1 MIMAEGSRIRK
12 DNRIVHGMWF
22 GSRLSRLELLTLHS
36 FAHFGHEFHLWAYDD
51 LSSYDLPRNVLLR
64 PAETIIPRKKVFAK
78 TNADPETGVGRHS
91 FGAPFSDLFRYKL
104 LHEHGGIWVDMDVTC
119 LRPFDFPGDYAF
131 RPHRIG
137 VIGSILKTPAGSP
150 LMQKVYRE
158 TVKAVTPESDY
169 LLPNRILTRHV
180 EAMGLQHSIVEDMS
194 NPDHW
199 LDFIRP
205 MVEEMVEIPR
215 EWRAIHWINEMW
227 RTLEADRGDY
237 RGRKLLD
244 YVPDK
249 DAPKPG
255 STLWE
260 LYRKYG
266 LISSREDTPSP
277 RRSPVKLGRP
287 PTPLPIRFPQDMAR
301 STSQLNVLLP
311 SLVRGGAERS
321 VIETM
326 KALQASANLNQTLYV
341 LYRSQRQYSVGAGG
355 NLSVV
360 FAENPADKRS
370 SLRAFALRMLQN
382 PPAVVY
388 THLIP
393 AEDLGVLWDMGIT
406 TIPVLQNMSPG
417 WTDPPA
423 AYDHR
428 NVPMIIGV
436 SDAVT
441 AEFQAVGTPPAVT
454 IRHELQ
460 RVFAPAELAAHRRDI
475 RNRWALNNQTIL
487 IGMVG
492 QFKSQKAYTRAVKVL
507 HALRQHVPARL
518 MILGGWDHTYGGGRF
533 AYEAACRLAVDLG
546 VIADMIMPGDVD
558 PSEPYFAAF
567 DVFLNTSIYEG
578 LSIALL
584 EALQAGCPVVTAAA
598 GGNSEV
604 LPPDA
609 VLVKDGS
616 DINAYV
622 EGILKIAVRTER
634 VLPIPRPEPLM
645 VPHLWRLLA
654 KHGIAISS
662 VHLAPAS
669 GTLLLTENLQI
680 GGPQTSLVNLL
691 SGYAAGQKVAL
702 GVLRGAPMATHKR
715 SLDEFQIPILSA
727 QGADTLIER
736 VELVLTWIDRLN
748 VRVVSFW
755 NVAPET
761 KLLLTKILVQRD
773 LRIVD
778 VSPGPMLFDELEA
791 ASDFQRRI
799 AFTAGQY
806 FDRLDAFV
814 SKYKDGVPPACLCP
828 DRSKIHV
835 VPNGVRLPPGFVPL
849 PPAQYLAPA
858 NWDPAFAIG
867 TCARIVPDKRID
879 FLLDMMEI
887 LAERSPRTT
896 LTIVGGP
903 DSQTGDYFRAMQAR
917 APGNV
922 LFTGAQEDVR
932 PFLACMRIFVMVSE
946 RQGCP
951 NASLEAMAMGLPVI
965 ANRSGGVHEQ
975 IVDGVNGF
983 LVDDASQA
991 AERVIELQSQRRL
1004 LGKLGRAARSTAET
1018 RFSMDAMI
1026 HRYTQ
1031 ILGAHNI
1038 TRR

>member
-1 MIMAEGSRIRK
+1 MRE

-36 FAHFGHEFHLWAYDD
+36 FAHFGHKFHLWAYDD

-64 PAETIIPRKKVFAK
+64 PAETIVPRTKVFAK
-78 TNADPETGVGRHS
+78 TNADPETGVGRQS

-158 TVKAVTPESDY
+158 TVKTVTPESDY

-180 EAMGLQHSIVEDMS
+180 EAMGLQHSIIQDIS

-199 LDFIRP
+199 MDFIRP
-205 MVEEMVEIPR
+205 MVEEMVEVPR

-244 YVPDK
+244 YVPNK
-249 DAPKPG
+249 DSPRPG

-266 LISSREDTPSP
+266 LIDARENTRTP
-277 RRSPVKLGRP
+277 RAAPVKLGRP
-287 PTPLPIRFPQDMAR
+287 PTPLPIRFPRDVAR
-301 STSQLNVLLP
+301 SPSQFNVLLP

-326 KALQASANLNQTLYV
+326 KALQGSSGDFRQTLYV
-341 LYRSQRQYSVGAGG
+341 LHRSQRQYSVGAGG
-355 NLSVV
+355 NLSVMY
-360 FAENPADKRS
+360 AENPADIGA
-370 SLRAFALRMLQN
+370 SLKAFALHMLQN
-382 PPAVVY
+382 PPVVVY

-393 AEDLGVLWDMGIT
+393 AENLRVLWDMGIT

-423 AYDHR
+423 TYDHP
-428 NVPMIIGV
+428 NVPMVIGV

-441 AEFQAVGTPPAVT
+441 AEFQVVGSRPAVT

-460 RVFAPAELAAHRRDI
+460 RIFTPAELAAHRRDI
-475 RNRWALNNQTIL
+475 RDKWALNNQTVL

-518 MILGGWDHTYGGGRF
+518 MILGGWDHAYGGGRS

-558 PSEPYFAAF
+558 PSEPYLAAF

-578 LSIALL
+578 LSVALL
-584 EALQAGCPVVTAAA
+584 EALQTGCPVVTAGA
-598 GGNSEV
+598 GGNAEV

-616 DINAYV
+616 DIDAYV
-622 EGILKIAVRTER
+622 QGILKAATRAER
-634 VLPIPRPEPLM
+634 VLPVLRTEPM
-645 VPHLWRLLA
+645 VVPHLWRLLG
-654 KHGIAISS
+654 KHGFASS
-662 VHLAPAS
+662 VAQLIPPS
-669 GTLLLTENLQI
+669 GTLLLTENLYI

-691 SGYAAGQKVAL
+691 SGYAAGQKIVL
-702 GVLRGAPMATHKR
+702 GVLRGAPTATHKR
-715 SLDEFQIPILSA
+715 ALDEFQIPIMSA
-727 QGADTLIER
+727 EGADTLIER
-736 VELVLTWIDRLN
+736 VELILTWIDQLN
-748 VRVVSFW
+748 IRVVCFW

-761 KLLLTKILVQRD
+761 KLLLTKILVRRD

-791 ASDFQRRI
+791 ASGFQRRI
-799 AFTAGQY
+799 AFTAAQY
-806 FDRLDAFV
+806 FVRLDAFV
-814 SKYKDGVPPACLCP
+814 SKYEDGVPPASLCP

-835 VPNGVRLPPGFVPL
+835 VPNGVRLPPSFIPL
-849 PPAQYLAPA
+849 PPAQHLLPA
-858 NWDPAFAIG
+858 NWDPTFAIG
-867 TCARIVPDKRID
+867 TCCRIVPDKRID

-887 LAERSPRTT
+887 LAERSPRTS

-903 DSQTGDYFRAMQAR
+903 DSQTGDYFREMQAR

-932 PFLACMRIFVMVSE
+932 PFLGHMQIFIMVSE

-965 ANRSGGVHEQ
+965 ANRSGGVIDQ
-975 IVDGVNGF
+975 IADGVNGF
-983 LVDDASQA
+983 IVEDACQA
-991 AERVIELQSQRRL
+991 AERVIELQSQKRL
-1004 LGKLGRAARSTAET
+1004 LRKFGKAAQSTVET
-1018 RFSMDAMI
+1018 RFGIDIMVR
-1026 HRYTQ
+1026 RYAH
-1031 ILGAHNI
+1031 ILEACNVA
-1038 TRR
+1038 R